1 MAYQE
6 NVSDQTCQCRED
18 MRWNSNAL
26 ECQVN
31 RNDATE
37 DKMSSQMWIVQLYLD
52 VDCSHLNYTTP
63 VSEEVL
69 AAAKKVK
76 RRKLVFL
83 LHNRKRY
90 YVIWTFDKRNAFL
103 TRLSKRGGVGSTR
116 LTRRERFSNCQLFTT
131 RPSCT
136 GGLESARP
144 TMQGTSAVL
153 YSRTNSVAAHFTGI
167 VSELI

>member
-1 MAYQE
+1 MIDWE

-31 RNDATE
+31 CE
-37 DKMSSQMWIVQLYLD
+37 DEMSSQMWIVQLYLD

-76 RRKLVFL
+76 KCDLVFL
-83 LHNRKRY
+83 QN
-90 YVIWTFDKRNAFL
+90 
-103 TRLSKRGGVGSTR
+103 
-116 LTRRERFSNCQLFTT
+116 NCKWYI
-131 RPSCT
+131 
-136 GGLESARP
+136 
-144 TMQGTSAVL
+144 M
-153 YSRTNSVAAHFTGI
+153 
-167 VSELI
+167 